1 MHAPFTWE
9 AIVKVLI
16 GCYRH
21 LFDQLPAMH
30 GLDHGKPFKI
40 MVHIWLLAKFVNNT
54 IWDCSD
60 TTNKFKWLHPCSVLC
75 CCPHCVCHCFFVSPP
90 PIGTQ
95 QNRGQSE
102 QSQQSRPF
110 YTKDVEAIP
119 MQTNSSYNKVL
130 MR

>member
-1 MHAPFTWE
+1 
-9 AIVKVLI
+9 
-16 GCYRH
+16 
-21 LFDQLPAMH
+21 
-30 GLDHGKPFKI
+30 
-40 MVHIWLLAKFVNNT
+40 MVHIWLLAKFVNNA

-60 TTNKFKWLHPCSVLC
+60 ATNKFKWLHPYSVLC
-75 CCPHCVCHCFFVSPP
+75 CCPHCVCHSVLCFFVSPSA
-90 PIGTQ
+90 IGTQ

-102 QSQQSRPF
+102 QSQLSRPF